1 MGKMMWGGATT
12 SDAETRVTSNAAPH
26 MKGDRRSSN
35 SGKRR
40 FRIKN
45 GGTEEGNPLIH
56 HHIFL
61 RDHFQDTEG

>member
-1 MGKMMWGGATT
+1 
-12 SDAETRVTSNAAPH
+12 